1 MKAGTR
7 VGHDEEY
14 QAEIMSGYRCK
25 GLCCAY
31 SNLHDVLDMNPYGIW
46 TSVSYNV
53 RYVELF
59 TVYMGITVMG
69 LKVKVYCIQSLRT
82 LTHDTWNRARC

>member
-1 MKAGTR
+1 M
-7 VGHDEEY
+7 
-14 QAEIMSGYRCK
+14 MSGYRCQ

-31 SNLHDVLDMNPYGIW
+31 SNLHDVLDMSPYGSIW

-59 TVYMGITVMG
+59 TVYMGITVMR
-69 LKVKVYCIQSLRT
+69 LKVKLKLMI
-82 LTHDTWNRARC
+82 NI